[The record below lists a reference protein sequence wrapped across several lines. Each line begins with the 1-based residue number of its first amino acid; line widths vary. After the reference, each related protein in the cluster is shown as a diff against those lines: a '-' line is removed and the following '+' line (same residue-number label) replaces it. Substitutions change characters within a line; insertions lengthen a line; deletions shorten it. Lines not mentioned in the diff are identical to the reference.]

1 MKITPTHISSAKRKS
16 GTNLPPNLI
25 RHHIVKLRLNDYE
38 NEYLNA
44 MRSVLKLS
52 RAEYTRLAI
61 LENIPMHNPQINI
74 VAWTEL
80 SKVASN
86 LNQLVRKT
94 SNAVHADIEECKNIL
109 KQLRA
114 KLLGAFGALNG

>member
-1 MKITPTHISSAKRKS
+1 
-16 GTNLPPNLI
+16 
-25 RHHIVKLRLNDYE
+25 
-38 NEYLNA
+38 

-61 LENIPMHNPQINI
+61 LENLPMQNPLINI

-94 SNAVHADIEECKNIL
+94 PNAVHADIEECKNIL

>member
-1 MKITPTHISSAKRKS
+1 MKLTHARISAAKRKS
-16 GTNLPPNLI
+16 GTELPPNLI
-25 RHHIVKLRLNDYE
+25 RHHIVKLRLNDLE
-38 NEYLNA
+38 NDYLNA

-61 LENIPMHNPQINI
+61 LENLPMQNPQINI

-94 SNAVHADIEECKNIL
+94 PNAVHAEIEELKNIL
-109 KQLRA
+109 KQLRVR
-114 KLLGAFGALNG
+114 LLGAF

>member
-1 MKITPTHISSAKRKS
+1 MKLTPAHISAAKRKS
-16 GTNLPPNLI
+16 GIELPHKML
-25 RHHIVKLRLNDYE
+25 RHHIVKLRLNNVE

-44 MRSVLKLS
+44 MRSSVRMS

-61 LENIPMHNPQINI
+61 LENLPMQNSPINI
-74 VAWTEL
+74 LAWQEL
-80 SKVASN
+80 SKCASN

-94 SNAVHADIEECKNIL
+94 PQNFHVEIEELRAIL

-114 KLLGAFGALNG
+114 KLLGAF

>member
-1 MKITPTHISSAKRKS
+1 MKLTPAHIYSAKRKS
-16 GTNLPPNLI
+16 GTELPPNLI
-25 RHHIVKLRLNDYE
+25 RHHIVKLRLNDLE
-38 NEYLNA
+38 NDYLNA

-61 LENIPMHNPQINI
+61 LENLPMQNPLINI

-94 SNAVHADIEECKNIL
+94 PNAVHADIEECKNIL